1 MSESEIEIESDRTPT
16 DDDEIEC
23 EGESKQQHK
32 RKTARRQGP
41 VGQWDIICE
50 KVSEEDINS
59 RLQSTARVELGGSA
73 NWSGATWKPPMG
85 FSKKGFRRKI
95 YRCPFRGAANASCTA
110 ELRVTEDEQG
120 KWTLERKRTVHA
132 NHAIS
137 NKTRGLPKAIICAA
151 TSPTKVGLAPARVIK
166 SVREQFGALSDKE
179 RTQCMRV
186 LKYDKMKKRDTVVPH
201 ELRKT
206 FGGLSLSLIFF

>member
-1 MSESEIEIESDRTPT
+1 MAIMSESEIEIESDRTPT

-73 NWSGATWKPPMG
+73 NWSGATWKPPVG
-85 FSKKGFRRKI
+85 WNKQGLRRRI

-137 NKTRGLPKAIICAA
+137 NKTRGLSKAIICAA
-151 TSPTKVGLAPARVIK
+151 TKTPALSEFYGDLWSPT
-166 SVREQFGALSDKE
+166 QF
-179 RTQCMRV
+179 
-186 LKYDKMKKRDTVVPH
+186 VPGS
-201 ELRKT
+201 R
-206 FGGLSLSLIFF
+206 S

>member
-73 NWSGATWKPPMG
+73 KWGGATWKPPVG
-85 FSKKGFRRKI
+85 LSKKGFRRKI

-132 NHAIS
+132 NPAIS
-137 NKTRGLPKAIICAA
+137 LFLPFP
-151 TSPTKVGLAPARVIK
+151 SPCP
-166 SVREQFGALSDKE
+166 SD
-179 RTQCMRV
+179 
-186 LKYDKMKKRDTVVPH
+186 
-201 ELRKT
+201 
-206 FGGLSLSLIFF
+206 F